1 MEHYGMLPGLETCKQ
16 TSIQKT
22 ELEMINVL
30 TSVVLS
36 YFHIVSMLLSVLKIN
51 LASVLLED
59 ALDDNVMRNYMLG
72 RRTKIT
78 YSRL

>member
-22 ELEMINVL
+22 ELEMMDVL

-36 YFHIVSMLLSVLKIN
+36 YFRIVSMLLSVLKIN
-51 LASVLLED
+51 LAPVLLED

>member
-1 MEHYGMLPGLETCKQ
+1 MMD
-16 TSIQKT
+16 
-22 ELEMINVL
+22 VL

-51 LASVLLED
+51 LAPLLLED
-59 ALDDNVMRNYMLG
+59 TLDDNVMTNYMLG

>member
-51 LASVLLED
+51 LAPVLLED

>member
-1 MEHYGMLPGLETCKQ
+1 MMD
-16 TSIQKT
+16 
-22 ELEMINVL
+22 VL

-51 LASVLLED
+51 LAPLLLED
-59 ALDDNVMRNYMLG
+59 ALDDNVMTNYMLG

>member
-1 MEHYGMLPGLETCKQ
+1 MMD
-16 TSIQKT
+16 I
-22 ELEMINVL
+22 L

-51 LASVLLED
+51 LAPLLLED
-59 ALDDNVMRNYMLG
+59 ALDDNVMTNYMLG

>member
-22 ELEMINVL
+22 ELEMMDVL

-51 LASVLLED
+51 LAPVLLED

>member
-59 ALDDNVMRNYMLG
+59 ALDDNVRINYMLG

>member
-22 ELEMINVL
+22 ELEMMDVL

-59 ALDDNVMRNYMLG
+59 ALDDNVRINYMLG